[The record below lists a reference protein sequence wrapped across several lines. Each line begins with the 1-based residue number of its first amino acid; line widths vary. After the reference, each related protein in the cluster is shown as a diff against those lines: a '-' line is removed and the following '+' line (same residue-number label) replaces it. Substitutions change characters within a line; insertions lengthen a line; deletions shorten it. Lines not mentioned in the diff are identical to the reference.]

1 MDGDKPVKASLAEL
15 LEASITVLG
24 NRARSKAKIEVS
36 LQKDVPELWC
46 QSGKLSQ
53 VFMNIVVNAVQ
64 ATESRWS
71 DAEQRIVRVELKH
84 LMAMG
89 EGVNTLEVR
98 VQDNGTGMDEETR
111 QRVFD
116 PFYTTKDVGK
126 GTGLGLSIVKGILDD
141 HGAQVEVEST
151 MGDGTT
157 FILTFPIT
165 DEAQTKTEAA

>member
-1 MDGDKPVKASLAEL
+1 
-15 LEASITVLG
+15 
-24 NRARSKAKIEVS
+24 
-36 LQKDVPELWC
+36 
-46 QSGKLSQ
+46 
-53 VFMNIVVNAVQ
+53 MNIVVNAVQ

-89 EGVNTLEVR
+89 EGVNALEVR